1 MAWNKEEDL
10 KLKYAYVDG
19 ESNPRYK
26 KKAKKKTVRK
36 ANHKH
41 EWCNCTIETT
51 YPQNYGI
58 PKLNGQPTK
67 LMVSYCP
74 VCGKVN
80 YRPQIDKH
88 VARRL
93 PKGASLWSYRVDD
106 TEKMKKLREWYDE
119 FYPHFSVPS
128 DKWFN
133 AKGARYIDMEELQRV
148 NAS

>member
-26 KKAKKKTVRK
+26 KKAKKKRGGLRRHG
-36 ANHKH
+36 AS
-41 EWCNCTIETT
+41 ETT
-51 YPQNYGI
+51 YPKNYGV

-67 LMVSYCP
+67 LTVSYCP

-80 YRPQIDKH
+80 YLPQIDKH

-133 AKGARYIDMEELQRV
+133 AKGVRYIDMEELLRV